1 MEIRPILSALLRSKT
16 GAILVAIQVAL
27 TLAIVCNALFVV
39 RARLATAER
48 PSGVVEDEV
57 FLMFYAGA
65 GKIEDSR
72 AMMQHDLEILHGIS
86 GVEAVAAVNTLP
98 MTTMGSGM
106 GLTVDPNE
114 PGDGVVVGTY
124 MSGHSL
130 VDALGLRLVEGR
142 DFEPGEIRE
151 REGRSG
157 ELRADA
163 VILSRH
169 TAERLFPGEP
179 VVAGKIVHLG
189 SGATAQPLHVVGV
202 VETLMSHMAQA
213 TDDAYLTCILPVHIY
228 GNVASYAVRTEA
240 SQRARVMGEV
250 EKALTGLRNDRVLIH
265 HRTME
270 EFRERRYR
278 GERSGASMLSAVTIG
293 LLLVTA
299 SGIVGVASLRV
310 SQRRKQIGVRRAL
323 GARRIDIV
331 RYFLVENLIVT
342 TVGIA
347 IGVPLSVG
355 LNQALVSLV
364 ELPRLPMP
372 YVIAGMPAMW
382 LLGLFAALGPAW
394 RAASVSPA
402 IATRS
407 A

>member
-16 GAILVAIQVAL
+16 GAILVAAQVAL

-39 RARLATAER
+39 EARLRTAER
-48 PSGVVEDEV
+48 PSGVVENEV

-72 AMMQHDLEILHGIS
+72 AMIQRDLELLRGIS

-98 MTTMGSGM
+98 MTTHGSGV
-106 GLTVDPNE
+106 GLTTKPE
-114 PGDGVVVGTY
+114 QPGEGIGVASFL
-124 MSGHSL
+124 SGDSL
-130 VDALGLRLVEGR
+130 VEALGLELVEGR

-151 REGRSG
+151 IDGGRG
-157 ELRADA
+157 RLEADA
-163 VILSRH
+163 VILTRH
-169 TAERLFPGEP
+169 TAERLFPDEP
-179 VVAGKIVHLG
+179 SVVGKIVHLG
-189 SGATAQPLHVVGV
+189 SGPTAQPLRVVGV
-202 VETLMSHMAQA
+202 VEALMSHMAQA
-213 TDDAYLTCILPVHIY
+213 NEDAYVSCILPVRVY
-228 GNVASYAVRTEA
+228 GDVASYAVRTQA
-240 SQRARVMGEV
+240 GDRARVMGEA

-270 EFRERRYR
+270 DIRERRYR
-278 GERSGASMLSAVTIG
+278 GERSGANMLIAVTIG

-310 SQRRKQIGVRRAL
+310 NQRRKQIGVRRAL
-323 GARRIDIV
+323 GARRVDIV
-331 RYFLVENLIVT
+331 RYFLVENLLVT

-347 IGVPLSVG
+347 LGVPLSIG
-355 LNQALVSLV
+355 LNQLLVSVV
-364 ELPRLPMP
+364 ELERLPMT
-372 YVIAGMPAMW
+372 YVIAGMPALW

-394 RAASVSPA
+394 RAASVPPA